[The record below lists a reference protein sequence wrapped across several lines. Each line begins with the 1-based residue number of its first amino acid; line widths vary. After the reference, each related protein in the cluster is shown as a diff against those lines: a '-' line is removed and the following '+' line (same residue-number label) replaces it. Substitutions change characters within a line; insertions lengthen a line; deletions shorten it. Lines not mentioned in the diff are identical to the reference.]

1 VRLEAHFIDKLPDV
15 LPMVECRPLIQIP
28 PSAGLSS
35 MSLKSVPTGKNPP
48 EEVNVVIE
56 IPQGGEPIK
65 YEIDKDS
72 GALFVDRILSTSMR
86 YPCNYGY
93 IPNTLCGDGDPAD
106 VLVVMPFPLQAGCVV
121 KCRPIGV
128 LKMSDEAGQDAK
140 LLAVPVTKTT
150 SLYSKVQ
157 SYKDLPEIQI
167 KQIAHFFEHYKDLEV
182 GKWVKVE
189 GWGDADEARREILD
203 SIENFKKAE

>member
-1 VRLEAHFIDKLPDV
+1 
-15 LPMVECRPLIQIP
+15 
-28 PSAGLSS
+28 
-35 MSLKSVPTGKNPP
+35 MSFQSVPTGKNPP
-48 EEVNVVIE
+48 EEVNVIIE

-72 GALFVDRILSTSMR
+72 GALFVDRILGTSMR

-93 IPNTLCGDGDPAD
+93 IPHTLCGDGDPVD
-106 VLVVMPFPLQAGCVV
+106 VLVVMPFALQAGCVV

-140 LLAVPVTKTT
+140 LLAVPVSKTT
-150 SLYSKVQ
+150 PIYNNVK
-157 SYKDLPEIQI
+157 SYKDLPEILI
-167 KQIAHFFEHYKDLEV
+167 KQIAHFFEHYKDLEP

-189 GWGDADEARREILD
+189 GWGDAEDAKKEILD
-203 SIENFKKAE
+203 SIENYKKS